1 MDRTGTSV
9 QLSLMWGDKQKWL
22 SCHFND
28 ITLNEPTLQTSS
40 SPIPNDRMTEWQNV
54 WIQITA
60 FLCHDIALISINLI
74 SSTLKQTKVIKCC
87 TYLKQNQR
95 RNFVPKIFVWL
106 CLSVCQSLNY
116 SAFQL
121 ASSDVTGCGHIIHV
135 CSCDPRSV
143 WRLFSVIVIQ
153 SCNFSIG

>member
-1 MDRTGTSV
+1 MNPHYKLVPV
-9 QLSLMWGDKQKWL
+9 QYQ
-22 SCHFND
+22 
-28 ITLNEPTLQTSS
+28 
-40 SPIPNDRMTEWQNV
+40 MTEWQNV

-153 SCNFSIG
+153 SCNFKHRLGMYQKSSFFKKGNTLNYCQSWHYHVFFVWYL